1 MNEANSEKN
10 SVAWIFYFKMWGKS
24 SRGALGGAVKQL
36 AFDSTAL
43 VKTNMADGE
52 GGGGGYPT

>member
-1 MNEANSEKN
+1 
-10 SVAWIFYFKMWGKS
+10 MWGKS

>member
-1 MNEANSEKN
+1 
-10 SVAWIFYFKMWGKS
+10 MWGKS

-52 GGGGGYPT
+52 GGGGGVSDITLGLEEVYRPGISI